1 MSLPALDPHGL
12 LPVSPTTSHQASL
25 QEVEALFVDEAP
37 SHQQQRRDVWDAY
50 VLWARRAAHHFGHGQ
65 AWLAGT
71 FVTHLHREPSLRVAF
86 FPSTPSMVGNAVRR
100 GDVGLG
106 LLTLGDLF
114 YMFPSPGGTVET
126 LRPVGGILDTQL
138 GSTEHS
144 DGWDAMWSLVGG
156 AQGHLQLAA

>member
-1 MSLPALDPHGL
+1 
-12 LPVSPTTSHQASL
+12 
-25 QEVEALFVDEAP
+25 
-37 SHQQQRRDVWDAY
+37 
-50 VLWARRAAHHFGHGQ
+50 
-65 AWLAGT
+65 
-71 FVTHLHREPSLRVAF
+71 
-86 FPSTPSMVGNAVRR
+86 MVGNAVRR

-144 DGWDAMWSLVGG
+144 DGWDAMWSLVGD
-156 AQGHLQLAA
+156 AQGHLQLAAGYVKVPV